1 MSNPRPITAREASAR
16 TVKASKMA
24 NVLIAHK
31 ADVATVAALPEEGRR
46 IVAELAGCRMPSSTT
61 WALVAE
67 MVAAD
72 ALFAPT
78 AAAVA

>member
-1 MSNPRPITAREASAR
+1 MMNSKPISAREAAAR
-16 TVKASKMA
+16 TAKASKMA

-31 ADVATVAALPEEGRR
+31 ADATTVAALPENGRR
-46 IVAELAGCRMPSSTT
+46 LVAELAGCRMPSPTT

-78 AAAVA
+78 TAQVA

>member
-1 MSNPRPITAREASAR
+1 MSNSKPISAREAAAR
-16 TVKASKMA
+16 TAKASKMA

-46 IVAELAGCRMPSSTT
+46 IVAELAGCRMPSPRT
-61 WALVAE
+61 WELVAD

-78 AAAVA
+78 VAAVA